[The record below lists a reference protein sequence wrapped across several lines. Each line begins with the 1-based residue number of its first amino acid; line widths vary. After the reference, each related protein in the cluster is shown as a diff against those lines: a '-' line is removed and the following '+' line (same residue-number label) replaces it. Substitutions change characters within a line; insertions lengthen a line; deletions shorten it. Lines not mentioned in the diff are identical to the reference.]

1 MSSSAV
7 RMGLAYALTFGATGV
22 SLPFAALWFE
32 QNGLTGAEIAVILAV
47 PMLLRVVTGPL
58 TAVWADGFKLRRSGL
73 AWLYLVAA
81 VGYGACGLVTG
92 FGPWLIFWTIAAT
105 AAASIIPL
113 TDALALRLARRE
125 GFLFSWARSA
135 GSVAFIL
142 ANVAM
147 GFILRRWDADAIII
161 WIAAFSALGA
171 LLTLTISREPVREL
185 AEAPAEG
192 RFRGLGRLLGD
203 HVFMTAILAVG
214 LIQAAHAFYYGFSAV
229 IWREQGIGTRDI
241 GLLWAFSVA
250 VEVLLMWVVE
260 PWRRRRGIGPLT
272 VLMVGGAASIARWGL
287 LALSPPLWALWPLQ
301 ALHALSFAAVFL
313 AALQIIERLVPSDQA
328 TAGQSLYSTLSAGVL
343 IGLATMVSGP
353 LYDAFGAMGYL
364 AMVGVAAAGLIAA
377 WSVRREIAVV

>member
-1 MSSSAV
+1 MSGSAA
-7 RMGLAYALTFGATGV
+7 RMALAYVVIFGATGV

-32 QNGLTGAEIAVILAV
+32 ARGLTGAEIAIILAV

-58 TAVWADGFKLRRSGL
+58 TAVWADGFQLRRSGL
-73 AWLYLVAA
+73 AWLYVVAA
-81 VGYGACGLVTG
+81 VGYGLCGLVSG

-113 TDALALRLARRE
+113 TDALTLRLAARD
-125 GFLFSWARSA
+125 GFAFSWARSA
-135 GSVAFIL
+135 GSIAFIV

-161 WIAAFSALGA
+161 WIAAASALGA
-171 LLTLTISREPVREL
+171 LLALTIPREPVRED
-185 AEAPAEG
+185 AAATPDG
-192 RFRGLGRLLGD
+192 RFKGLGRLLGD
-203 HVFMTAILAVG
+203 RVFMTAILAVG
-214 LIQAAHAFYYGFSAV
+214 LLQAAHGFYYGFSAV
-229 IWREQGIGTRDI
+229 LWREQGISTRDV
-241 GLLWAFSVA
+241 GLLWAFSVV
-250 VEVLLMWVVE
+250 VEVLLMWVFE

-272 VLMVGGAASIARWGL
+272 ILMVGGAASVVRWTA
-287 LALSPPLWALWPLQ
+287 LALAPPLWMLWPLQ

-353 LYDAFGAMGYL
+353 LYDAFGALGYL
-364 AMVGVAAAGLIAA
+364 AMVLIALAGVVAA
-377 WSVRREIAVV
+377 WSVRAEIRTA